1 MYPDRALFTL
11 MGATDMKKIIFI
23 TLVTFTLVMASS
35 LQGYADRGWHG
46 GHGGRFGVGILVDP
60 WGPGWGWP
68 YAPYPYYPYY
78 QQPPVAVQS
87 EPNVYVQ
94 PEAPTYWYYCANP
107 EGYYPYVKQCPK
119 GWMKVVPSSPPGE

>member
-1 MYPDRALFTL
+1 
-11 MGATDMKKIIFI
+11 MKKIFRIV
-23 TLVTFTLVMASS
+23 LVTVALIMANS
-35 LQGYADRGWHG
+35 LQVYAHGGGWHG
-46 GHGGRFGVGILVDP
+46 NVGIVV
-60 WGPGWGWP
+60 GPGWGWGGWP
-68 YAPYPYYPYY
+68 YAPYYPYYPYY

-119 GWMKVVPSSPPGE
+119 GWMKVVPSSPPGQ